1 MKTIPSVAA
10 MATLTLALGLSS
22 HASAGEVYTGIG
34 THGVML
40 GYAQPVSPH
49 LTVRGDFGTLGSRT
63 HNEREEGVDYEG
75 KATYNR
81 TGLFA
86 DWFPFANGFRFTG
99 GVTFNRMKI
108 DLVAKGN
115 GQPMT
120 IGNNTFTSD
129 PNDRLNVKVE
139 FPKTTP
145 FLGIGYGHQLSTG
158 WGFTFDLG
166 ASIGKAK
173 VTETHSGPNLGNTA
187 VVSQADIDA
196 ELAEVRDG
204 VGKVKAIPLIAIG
217 FNYRF

>member
-1 MKTIPSVAA
+1 MKNSSLTALAVLSLA
-10 MATLTLALGLSS
+10 ATLGTGAQ
-22 HASAGEVYTGIG
+22 AAEVYTGVG
-34 THGVML
+34 THGLML
-40 GYAQPVSPH
+40 GLAQPLSPH
-49 LTVRGDFGTLGSRT
+49 FTVRGDFGSLGSRT
-63 HNEREEGVDYEG
+63 RKEREGGVDYEG
-75 KATYNR
+75 KLTYHR

-86 DWFPFANGFRFTG
+86 DWFPFANGFRIST
-99 GVTFNRMKI
+99 GVTFNRMKL

-115 GQPMT
+115 GQQMT
-120 IGNNTFTSD
+120 IGDNTFISD
-129 PNDRLNVKVE
+129 PDDRLNVKVE

-145 FLGIGYGHQLSTG
+145 FLGIGYGHQLATG

-173 VTETHSGPNLGNTA
+173 VSETHSGPNLGNSA

-204 VGKVKAIPLIAIG
+204 VGKVKAIPMIAIG